1 MSFELDYPKI
11 IGLPL
16 MAKTVLAIC
25 FFILSIS
32 VAAEE
37 TSKRYWVVGSF
48 ASAVSAQKEL
58 KRLEYRIRPIRIVV
72 AKSGNKTRYR
82 LLVSDGVYSQHQEPL
97 RKFGIEPWQTSM
109 TPGEMGAPMVTA
121 KLGANLNYV
130 LVLAG
135 FRDKKYA
142 EQHAEKLKADTNE
155 PVRVIEA
162 PIGDSDYYRV
172 VSGPYDAEIAGV
184 RDQFVLMGIDDAWW
198 LDVPALVT
206 HVPALMPESA
216 LAQPEQA
223 VVSEYVSSQI
233 PVVEASVNTIPEG
246 MVLRSPEAGESYIDY
261 CVKKANAAERE
272 QYCRDGEFVP
282 KMVYRVESMG
292 ETALFKFCATEATGT
307 ERRLY
312 CDNDEL
318 AERGSSL

>member
-1 MSFELDYPKI
+1 MSFELDYPEI
-11 IGLPL
+11 TGFLL
-16 MAKTVLAIC
+16 MTKTVLAIC

-37 TSKRYWVVGSF
+37 ISKRYWVVGSF
-48 ASAVSAQKEL
+48 ASTASAKKEL

-72 AKSGNKTRYR
+72 AKSGDKTRYR
-82 LLVSDGVYSQHQEPL
+82 LLVSDEVYSQHQEAL
-97 RKFGIEPWQTSM
+97 RNFGIEPWQTSM
-109 TPGEMGAPMVTA
+109 TLGEMGAPMVTA

-135 FRDKKYA
+135 FRDKNYA
-142 EQHAEKLKADTNE
+142 EQHAEKLKADTSE

-162 PIGDSDYYRV
+162 SIGNGEYYRV

-206 HVPALMPESA
+206 HVPALI
-216 LAQPEQA
+216 LTQPEQV
-223 VVSEYVSSQI
+223 VVSEYAPSQI

-246 MVLRSPEAGESYIDY
+246 VVLRSPEAGESYIDY

-292 ETALFKFCATEATGT
+292 ETALFKFCATEATGA

-312 CDNDEL
+312 CDNDDL
-318 AERGSSL
+318 AERGLSQ